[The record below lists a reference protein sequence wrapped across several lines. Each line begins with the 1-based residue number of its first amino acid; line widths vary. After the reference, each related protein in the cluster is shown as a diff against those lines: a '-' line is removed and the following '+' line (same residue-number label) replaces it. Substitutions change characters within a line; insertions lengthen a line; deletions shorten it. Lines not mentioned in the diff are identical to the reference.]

1 MARGALVMYE
11 VMASLL
17 PKYGK
22 HPKRVSKS
30 CQEVQAKVEITSGG
44 AVIDG
49 GANGVLISEE
59 TAERKGLLDKVD
71 KTTKVTLSQAEKAK
85 KMETYG
91 VVQGGVS
98 YKMMSKH
105 GRLVTVTLPC
115 HMAPVQRDLIGA
127 NEQGPILQGIKG
139 VMYLEYTRPDGRR
152 GTCMIMPDGEIVPLP
167 ADSSGLTMFPEIGQ
181 EKHWAKASY
190 PLEIE
195 ELCELLMS
203 RERVRRLRKDM
214 PDPASDSVLPTSK

>member
-1 MARGALVMYE
+1 M
-11 VMASLL
+11 
-17 PKYGK
+17 
-22 HPKRVSKS
+22 
-30 CQEVQAKVEITSGG
+30 
-44 AVIDG
+44 
-49 GANGVLISEE
+49 LISEE

-71 KTTKVTLSQAEKAK
+71 KTTKVTRRQAEKAK

-105 GRLVTVTLPC
+105 GRLVTVTWPC
-115 HMAPVQRDLIGA
+115 QMVPVKRDLTGA

-139 VMYLEYTRPDGRR
+139 IMYLEYTRPDGRR

-181 EKHWAKASY
+181 EKHWAKVSS
-190 PLEIE
+190 PL
-195 ELCELLMS
+195 
-203 RERVRRLRKDM
+203 
-214 PDPASDSVLPTSK
+214 

>member
-1 MARGALVMYE
+1 MYE
-11 VMASLL
+11 VMSLLL

-30 CQEVQAKVEITSGG
+30 CQEVQADVGITSGG
-44 AVIDG
+44 AIIDG
-49 GANGVLISEE
+49 GANGVLISPQ

-115 HMAPVQRDLIGA
+115 HMAPVHNDLIGA

-139 VMYLEYTRPDGRR
+139 VM
-152 GTCMIMPDGEIVPLP
+152 
-167 ADSSGLTMFPEIGQ
+167 
-181 EKHWAKASY
+181 
-190 PLEIE
+190 
-195 ELCELLMS
+195 
-203 RERVRRLRKDM
+203 
-214 PDPASDSVLPTSK
+214 